1 MTLLR
6 RKENAYLTP
15 PAQTDGRDRHVQHAD
30 LDPARVEKV
39 RRIISGFLG
48 ALLYV
53 IIAVA
58 TGGAIG
64 SAIGAAVIV
73 GLMTFALT
81 F

>member
-15 PAQTDGRDRHVQHAD
+15 PAQTDGRDGRVQSAG
-30 LDPARVEKV
+30 LDPARVERV
-39 RRIISGFLG
+39 RRIVSGFLA
-48 ALLYV
+48 ALLCF
-53 IIAVA
+53 IIAVV